1 MSRLL
6 AGWERNLRRLPLTL
20 QVAALMLTVALLA
33 VAILF
38 YNLSHEDRLEIE
50 QLQTTNLVN
59 TAQDLA
65 RSLDA
70 LIAADAART
79 GNLASGRLVRQF
91 VSVNSGQRSVL
102 YAPLQ
107 ADFTN
112 FLASDE
118 FYDAVLLLDGNGDV
132 LATTEGGYIGRN
144 FGASPFLAAALAGN
158 IFVSDPGI
166 SPQDR
171 RPVIWLAAPV
181 FADPLYVA
189 DTTNDLSRPFGVVV
203 VKLTPEKLW
212 QRVEALRVGSNG
224 YAFVVDAY
232 GIRVAHGRD
241 RNLIYR
247 ALAPL
252 PAEDA
257 TALLAGERFGPLPQ
271 IRHTDSLALAAY
283 LRQDPLPALFVSD
296 ATAGAERVYY
306 SAARL
311 AQRDWTVVALLPAS
325 EVLAPARRVTSRGT
339 AAALTLGLL
348 LGVTVIAITRFLLR
362 PVPELVAASQRIAAE
377 DLSTPVQVQAGGE
390 LGELAGAFE
399 SMRGRLQASR
409 AELARWAAELEHR
422 VAQRSQE
429 LAALSEVVNFAGRT
443 QSRSELLNTALDQA
457 LRVMQA
463 EMGGIWIIEDTA
475 NGGIEGR
482 LSAAQGF
489 DAPMQSEL
497 AVFAGGEGLIGQVL
511 ATGTPIVLADIASA
525 PRLARAIVRQQDLHA
540 FAAVP
545 LRIHGRTLGVL
556 GVFSHAQQIFSPEVV
571 ALAESI
577 AQQIAL
583 TLDNLALVARVRE
596 QVQQMA
602 GLQER
607 ERIAADI
614 HDSVAQTIGYLY
626 LQADHL
632 AVEVTTLD
640 RDEIQIRVD
649 KQLSVLHQLSLE
661 IRHFI
666 DQLHSD
672 LPITVTLERILRDEL
687 AELGHELT
695 TQVSL
700 HLDGASTLQLVPDT
714 GTELARIV
722 GEAIRNAQ
730 RHGRAQRVDVRFHRN
745 GDTAQLTI
753 ADDGRGFDPA
763 HLPDDGRSHFGLRVM
778 SARAAR
784 IGGELAVK
792 SRLGE
797 GAEVVVKWGLGSG
810 D

>member
-1 MSRLL
+1 M
-6 AGWERNLRRLPLTL
+6 
-20 QVAALMLTVALLA
+20 
-33 VAILF
+33 
-38 YNLSHEDRLEIE
+38 
-50 QLQTTNLVN
+50 
-59 TAQDLA
+59 
-65 RSLDA
+65 
-70 LIAADAART
+70 
-79 GNLASGRLVRQF
+79 
-91 VSVNSGQRSVL
+91 
-102 YAPLQ
+102 
-107 ADFTN
+107 
-112 FLASDE
+112 
-118 FYDAVLLLDGNGDV
+118 
-132 LATTEGGYIGRN
+132 
-144 FGASPFLAAALAGN
+144 
-158 IFVSDPGI
+158 
-166 SPQDR
+166 
-171 RPVIWLAAPV
+171 
-181 FADPLYVA
+181 
-189 DTTNDLSRPFGVVV
+189 
-203 VKLTPEKLW
+203 
-212 QRVEALRVGSNG
+212 
-224 YAFVVDAY
+224 
-232 GIRVAHGRD
+232 
-241 RNLIYR
+241 
-247 ALAPL
+247 
-252 PAEDA
+252 
-257 TALLAGERFGPLPQ
+257 
-271 IRHTDSLALAAY
+271 
-283 LRQDPLPALFVSD
+283 
-296 ATAGAERVYY
+296 
-306 SAARL
+306 
-311 AQRDWTVVALLPAS
+311 ALLPAS

-443 QSRSELLNTALDQA
+443 QSRSELLSIALDQA

-475 NGGIEGR
+475 NGGVEGR

-489 DAPMQSEL
+489 DASMQREL

-511 ATGTPIVLADIASA
+511 ATGTPIVLEDIASA
-525 PRLARAIVRQQDLHA
+525 PRLARAIVRQQELHA

-632 AVEVTTLD
+632 AVEVPKLD
-640 RDEIQIRVD
+640 RAEIQIRVD

-666 DQLHSD
+666 DQLQSD
-672 LPITVTLERILRDEL
+672 LPATITLERILRDEL

-695 TQVSL
+695 AQISL
-700 HLDGASTLQLVPDT
+700 HLDGAATLQLVPDT
-714 GTELARIV
+714 GTEIARIV

-745 GDTAQLTI
+745 GNTAQLTI

-784 IGGELAVK
+784 IGGDLTVR

-797 GAEVVVKWGLGSG
+797 GAEVVVKWKLGLGIRDWG
-810 D
+810 LGTGGMFRPN

>member
-1 MSRLL
+1 MKRLWV
-6 AGWERNLRRLPLTL
+6 GWPHTLRRIPLTL
-20 QVAALMLTVALLA
+20 QMAALMLTVALLA

-38 YNLSHEDRLEIE
+38 YNLSREDRLEIE

-59 TAQDLA
+59 TAQDMA

-70 LIAADAART
+70 LVDSDAART
-79 GNLASGRLVRQF
+79 GNLAAGRLVRQF

-107 ADFTN
+107 ADFIN
-112 FLASDE
+112 FLASDD
-118 FYDAVLLLDGNGDV
+118 FYEAVLLLDAAGDV
-132 LATTEGGYIGRN
+132 LATSEGGYIGRN
-144 FGASPFLAAALAGN
+144 FGASPFFAAALAGE
-158 IFVSDPGI
+158 IYVSDPGI

-189 DTTNDLSRPFGVVV
+189 IPTANLSAALGVIV
-203 VKLTPEKLW
+203 VKLSPEKLW
-212 QRVEALRVGSNG
+212 RRVEALRVGAGG

-232 GIRVAHGRD
+232 GIRLAHGRD

-252 PAEDA
+252 AAEEA
-257 TALLAGERFGPLPQ
+257 AALLTGERFGPLPQ
-271 IRHTDSLALAAY
+271 IRHTNSLDLAAY
-283 LRQDPLPALFVSD
+283 LRQEPLPDLFVSEP
-296 ATAGAERVYY
+296 TPGSERVYY

-311 AQRDWTVVALLPAS
+311 TQRDWTVVALLPAS
-325 EVLAPARRVTSRGT
+325 EVLAPARRVTTRGLG
-339 AAALTLGLL
+339 AAMMLGLL
-348 LGVTVIAITRFLLR
+348 LGVVVLSITRRLLR

-377 DLSTPVQVQAGGE
+377 DLSTPVRVQAGGE

-399 SMRGRLQASR
+399 SMRGRLQGSR

-422 VAQRSQE
+422 VARRSQE
-429 LAALSEVVNFAGRT
+429 LAALSQVVNFAGRT
-443 QSRSELLNTALDQA
+443 QSRSELLTIALDQA
-457 LRVMQA
+457 LGVMQA
-463 EMGGIWIIEDTA
+463 EMGGIWIIEPAGT
-475 NGGIEGR
+475 GGIEGR

-489 DAPMQSEL
+489 DASMQREL

-511 ATGTPIVLADIASA
+511 ATGTAIVLEDIGTA
-525 PRLARAIVRQQDLHA
+525 PRLARAIVRQQELHG

-556 GVFSHAQQIFSPEVV
+556 GVFSHAQQMFSPEVV

-583 TLDNLALVARVRE
+583 TLDNLALVAQVRD
-596 QVQQMA
+596 QVQQMT

-632 AVEVTTLD
+632 AAEVPTLE
-640 RDEIQIRVD
+640 RDEIQVRVD

-666 DQLHSD
+666 DQLQSEQ
-672 LPITVTLERILRDEL
+672 PAPVTLDRVLQDEMTEL
-687 AELGHELT
+687 AHELT
-695 TQVSL
+695 AQVAL
-700 HLDGASTLQLVPDT
+700 HLDGAASVQLVAET
-714 GTELARIV
+714 GTEVARIV
-722 GEAIRNAQ
+722 GEAVRNAQ
-730 RHGRAQRVDVRFHRN
+730 RHGHARRVDVRFRRH
-745 GDTAQLTI
+745 GAAAQLSI
-753 ADDGRGFDPA
+753 ADDGSGFDPA
-763 HLPDDGRSHFGLRVM
+763 RLPDDGRSHFGLRVM
-778 SARAAR
+778 AARAAR
-784 IGGELAVK
+784 IGGELTVK
-792 SRLGE
+792 SRPGE
-797 GAEVVVKWGLGSG
+797 GTEIVVQWTVAGE
-810 D
+810 